1 MGNYD
6 DVVIINL
13 SNTIIKNSNFNYW
26 RKGKPHVLNYKLSET
41 CKYKTFEKS
50 MRALIDHIRSYPSDH
65 EIIINCRKGVVRSV
79 ATAMCLAMV
88 TKNMTYD
95 EALEYIDKKKEEIDP
110 MWASMT

>member
-1 MGNYD
+1 
-6 DVVIINL
+6 
-13 SNTIIKNSNFNYW
+13 
-26 RKGKPHVLNYKLSET
+26 
-41 CKYKTFEKS
+41 

-110 MWASMT
+110 MWASMTNNSYKNYVRAFGQKHRIRSADIESEITPQTHLFDNLDNHSNDESDHIV